1 MSALH
6 INFLLAIT
14 FPVYL
19 QVCVMEAQ
27 SNLSKELFVEQ
38 YATQSKVIK
47 ILLKMITDIFST
59 LNLSNVSN
67 KEFAF

>member
-1 MSALH
+1 
-6 INFLLAIT
+6 
-14 FPVYL
+14 
-19 QVCVMEAQ
+19 MEAQ

-47 ILLKMITDIFST
+47 TLLKMIRDIFST